1 MPVQVICLG
10 AVNLDLRYEVGDLG
24 PFREAW
30 PGLERGGEA
39 ALSLGEEARLRELLN
54 RYGRFSGKWGG
65 GQAANTAYAL
75 ARLGVKAALMGRVGA
90 DEDGT
95 FLREGLEGVSL
106 DYLVEAG
113 ISGRAYVLVDPE
125 GERTILVAPNTN
137 EDLGEEDMPPEAPA
151 SMQYLHLTSF
161 VGPGPLRLQN
171 QLARRLCGTA
181 LISLDPGELYARRG
195 RESLEDLLDYTDILL
210 VTEREWRLLG
220 GDPGYHPYWGPPL
233 ILIKQGSQGAR
244 MVTPVGIYDFPADT
258 PARLVDTLGAG
269 DVFAAGFLAGRL
281 AGLNLPN
288 AMRLAVRAAAHSLA
302 GAGREHYPDR
312 EFLETQL
319 ADLS

>member
-10 AVNLDLRYEVGDLG
+10 AVNADLRYEVADLG

-30 PGLERGGEA
+30 PRLERSGEA
-39 ALSLGEEARLRELLN
+39 ALSPGEEARLRELLG
-54 RYGRFSGKWGG
+54 RYGKLSGKWGG

-75 ARLGVKAALMGRVGA
+75 ARLGVEAALIGRVGA
-90 DEDGT
+90 DEDGA
-95 FLREGLEGVSL
+95 FLREGLEGVNL
-106 DYLVEAG
+106 NYLVEAG

-137 EDLGEEDMPPEAPA
+137 DALREADIPREAPG
-151 SMQYLHLTSF
+151 STQYLHLTSF
-161 VGPGPLRLQN
+161 VGPGPLRLQK
-171 QLARRLCGTA
+171 QLAGRLYGTA

-195 RESLEDLLDYTDILL
+195 RESLEDLLDCTDILM
-210 VTEREWRLLG
+210 VTERELGLLG
-220 GDPGYHPYWGPPL
+220 GDPASYPDWGPPL
-233 ILIKQGSQGAR
+233 ILVKRGARGAR
-244 MVTPVGIYDFPADT
+244 MVTPVGILDFPADT
-258 PARLVDTLGAG
+258 PSRLVDTLGAG

-281 AGLNLPN
+281 NGLNLPN

>member
-1 MPVQVICLG
+1 M
-10 AVNLDLRYEVGDLG
+10 
-24 PFREAW
+24 
-30 PGLERGGEA
+30 EA
-39 ALSLGEEARLRELLN
+39 ARI
-54 RYGRFSGKWGG
+54 
-65 GQAANTAYAL
+65 
-75 ARLGVKAALMGRVGA
+75 GRVGA
-90 DEDGT
+90 DEDGA
-95 FLREGLEGVSL
+95 FLREGLEGVNL

-113 ISGRAYVLVDPE
+113 VSGRAYVLVDPE

-137 EDLGEEDMPPEAPA
+137 DALREADIPREAPA
-151 SMQYLHLTSF
+151 STQYLHLTSF
-161 VGPGPLRLQN
+161 VGPGTLRLQN
-171 QLARRLCGTA
+171 KLARRLYGTA

-195 RESLEDLLDYTDILL
+195 RESIEDLLDCTDILM
-210 VTEREWRLLG
+210 VTERELGLLG
-220 GDPGYHPYWGPPL
+220 GDPASYPDWGPPL
-233 ILIKQGSQGAR
+233 ILIKRGAQGAR

-281 AGLNLPN
+281 NGLNLPN

-312 EFLETQL
+312 GFLETQL

>member
-10 AVNLDLRYEVGDLG
+10 AVNLDLRYEVADLG

-39 ALSLGEEARLRELLN
+39 ALSPGEEARLRELLSI
-54 RYGRFSGKWGG
+54 YGKLSGKWGG

-75 ARLGVKAALMGRVGA
+75 ARLGVEAALIGWVGA
-90 DEDGT
+90 DEDGA
-95 FLREGLEGVSL
+95 FLREGLEGVNL

-113 ISGRAYVLVDPE
+113 VSGRAYVLVDPE

-137 EDLGEEDMPPEAPA
+137 DALSEADIPREAPA
-151 SMQYLHLTSF
+151 STQYLHLTSF
-161 VGPGPLRLQN
+161 VGPGTLRLQN
-171 QLARRLCGTA
+171 KLARRLYGTA
-181 LISLDPGELYARRG
+181 LISLDPGELYSRRG
-195 RESLEDLLDYTDILL
+195 RESLEDLLDCTDILM
-210 VTEREWRLLG
+210 VTERELGLLG
-220 GDPGYHPYWGPPL
+220 GDPASYPDWGPPL
-233 ILIKQGSQGAR
+233 ILIKRGARGAR
-244 MVTPVGIYDFPADT
+244 MVTPVGILDFPADT

-281 AGLNLPN
+281 NGLNLPN